1 MKTSPKIQR
10 KAVLPGVVIVV
21 ATAMSSFGQPD
32 ITQQPTNQM
41 PYVGSTAV
49 FSVIATGLPPPTYQW
64 RFNGADLLD
73 KTNTSLSLVNAQ
85 FTNAGP
91 YSVVVSNDGGSV
103 TSRVAWLSVLPTN
116 VVNLGDLELR
126 FGVPT
131 NLTSLNSSFFEDEC
145 SISTDGLTIFFE
157 SDRPDGFGFIDIWM
171 STRPTAASPWG
182 APVNLGAPINDVW
195 DDGSPRIS
203 PDGLSL
209 YFSSYRDGGSGD
221 TDIWVATRPTSTD
234 PFGTPVNLGP
244 EVNSAS
250 QEFGPW
256 ISADGLTLLFAAI
269 DRPGGMGG
277 GDIWISTRTNS
288 TAPWEPASNLGAP
301 VNTANYD
308 VFPCLSTDGLLL
320 FFMSDRANPGT
331 GNAWVAKRSTTTSP
345 FGTPV
350 RIGAIA
356 ELTVRARPH
365 AISADGTTLY
375 FGSDRAGGL
384 GSWDLWQISVTRLP
398 VLTAPGLTAKG
409 EFQFELAGR
418 EGATYDIEVSP
429 DFVIWTPWVRTNT
442 SDHVKLS
449 GPASAPEG
457 RRFYRALSH

>member
-1 MKTSPKIQR
+1 MKTNSSLLMS
-10 KAVLPGVVIVV
+10 AALL
-21 ATAMSSFGQPD
+21 ATAMSSFGQPG

-41 PYVGSTAV
+41 PYVGSTAA
-49 FSVIATGLPPPTYQW
+49 FSVIATGSPPPTYQW
-64 RFNGADLLD
+64 RLNGTELLD
-73 KTNTSLSLVNAQ
+73 KTNTSLSLLNVQ

-116 VVNLGDLELR
+116 VVNLGGLELR

-131 NLTSLNSSFFEDEC
+131 NLTALNSSAFEDEC

-157 SDRPDGFGFIDIWM
+157 SGRPGGSGSTDIWR

-182 APVNLGAPINDVW
+182 APVNLSAPVNSAW

-209 YFSSYRDGGSGD
+209 YFESFRAGGAGGG
-221 TDIWVATRPTSTD
+221 DIWVATRPTPTD
-234 PFGTPVNLGP
+234 PFGAPVNLGP
-244 EVNSAS
+244 AVNSAWE
-250 QEFGPW
+250 EFGPS
-256 ISADGLTLLFAAI
+256 ITADGLTLLFGAI
-269 DRPGGMGG
+269 DRPGGLGG
-277 GDIWISTRTNS
+277 GDIWISTRTNRLS
-288 TAPWEPASNLGAP
+288 PWEPARNLGAP

-331 GNAWVAKRSTTTSP
+331 GNAWVAKRATTASP
-345 FGTPV
+345 FDPPV
-350 RIGAIA
+350 RIRAIA
-356 ELTVRARPH
+356 EPTVRARPH

-375 FGSDRAGGL
+375 FGSDRSGGL
-384 GSWDLWQISVTRLP
+384 GDWDLWQISVTRLP
-398 VLTAPGLTAKG
+398 VLTALGVSGNG
-409 EFQFELAGR
+409 EFQFELLGR
-418 EGATYDIEVSP
+418 AGATYEIQVSP
-429 DFVIWTPWVRTNT
+429 DSGTWTPWIRTNT
-442 SDHVKLS
+442 SDRVKLS
-449 GPASAPEG
+449 DPASAPEG